1 MFNQA
6 VFELSAYSKMVSFLI
21 RRCAPA
27 AVLRRTAIFRYPN
40 VFAPCPT
47 DRPKAWN
54 WGISLLEP
62 QKCSDYFFLG
72 IKASL
77 GGSTKQ
83 TPSDTT
89 HTADI
94 RRISKRSKEIPRMEL
109 NGFKWRLSDIRVGTA
124 AWATQMVSALLP
136 GENKYR
142 FHLKDCNSGL
152 WIYIKKWLH
161 RYWFSLLKSVWRQ

>member
-109 NGFKWRLSDIRVGTA
+109 NGFKWRFSDIRVGTA
-124 AWATQMVSALLP
+124 AGPPKWCRPFCP
-136 GENKYR
+136 GKTSID
-142 FHLKDCNSGL
+142 FILKIAIPGYEFIL
-152 WIYIKKWLH
+152 KWLY